1 MDTRNQS
8 YPGQRNLTLG
18 QLKKYL
24 IASAVLLGVMTGFGQ
39 RADAQQ
45 IAIRSNALNN
55 ILLTPDLGLEMVTGE
70 HSSLSLDVFGHWKPY
85 GIDSKLIAAQPQF
98 RWWLGG
104 RPLVREFLGIA
115 GLFTKYD
122 MTIGDRSYKGIAGG
136 VGLTGGYVLSL
147 GQRWGLEFSGGLG
160 VVGFGQRRASR
171 YDDFGD
177 LDGDTH
183 NSKGYKLMPMNLGV
197 TFIYIIR

>member
-1 MDTRNQS
+1 M
-8 YPGQRNLTLG
+8 
-18 QLKKYL
+18 
-24 IASAVLLGVMTGFGQ
+24 LLGVMIGFGQ

-45 IAIRSNALNN
+45 IAIRSNALND
-55 ILLTPDLGLEMVTGE
+55 ILLTHDLGLEMVTGE